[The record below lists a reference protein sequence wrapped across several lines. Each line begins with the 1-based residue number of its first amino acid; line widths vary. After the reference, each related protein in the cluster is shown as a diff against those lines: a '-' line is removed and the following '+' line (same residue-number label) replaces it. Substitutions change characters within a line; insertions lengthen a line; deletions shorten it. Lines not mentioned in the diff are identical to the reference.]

1 MNIPGISSQI
11 AIKIAEYYPSMKL
24 LLQAYEKCSNEV
36 EKEMLLSEIIL
47 IETDKQKRRIG
58 GVVSKRVYEFFLH

>member
-1 MNIPGISSQI
+1 
-11 AIKIAEYYPSMKL
+11 MKL